1 MGLFFERKH
10 VEFEVPNM
18 NCSHC
23 EAKVSSAVQ
32 GLAGVKK
39 VSAPSE
45 NKRLVIEYRNDLMP
59 TLESVNGVLEPAGYV
74 AKEVG

>member
-1 MGLFFERKH
+1 MGLFSERKH
-10 VEFEVPNM
+10 VEFEVPDM

-23 EAKVSSAVQ
+23 EAKVSTAVQ
-32 GLAGVKK
+32 GLPGVKK
-39 VSAPSE
+39 VRATSA
-45 NKRLVIEYRNDLMP
+45 NKRLVIEYRNDLTP